1 MNQNYS
7 AERLEMVRT
16 QLSPRGLVD
25 ARVLKVMEEVPRE
38 EFVCPDNTEV
48 AYADRALP
56 IGYGQTISQP
66 YTVAYMA
73 EAAKLQPGD
82 RVLDVGT
89 GSGYGAAVLSRL
101 AGVVHS
107 VECVPALAR
116 TAARRLK
123 RLGYDN
129 VTVHLGD
136 GSCGL
141 PEEAPF
147 DVIVVA
153 AAAPQLPAAYF
164 DQLADGGRIVIPI
177 GSPKYGQELMRYVR
191 EGQKIVAERLGNFSF
206 VPLGGEHGV
215 C

>member
-206 VPLGGEHGV
+206 VPLVGEHGV